1 MPTPPLPAAMQAPAA
16 ADGRPAT
23 PAAGPPAGSGQARRH
38 LAQPWYALFS
48 RGARDWLRHNQKVR
62 DAVQAHL
69 PELIAGP
76 DLIGGPQQRTVQV
89 PVRLLEHA
97 HFRLAPARSSRAAG
111 QGDGQPGDILR
122 PARPAG
128 AAGSD
133 AGGAGGNGEGEVRVL
148 LEFAV
153 DDILEWLWDELKL
166 PHLKPRHLSAIDEVQ
181 LVRSGWDRH
190 GARSRLDR
198 RRTAKEAI
206 KRRALQEQPVAF
218 TNDDLRFRQLLSQPR
233 PSANAVVLFVLDV
246 SASMAQAERR
256 LAKSFFFFALQGL
269 RRSYARVETRFIAH
283 TTRAWEFSEEAFF
296 QVNGMGGTMA
306 SSAFRLSQELLKER
320 YAPGQYNA
328 YLFYA
333 SDGENFSEDRAP
345 ASLALGELAGLL
357 NYMGYVETVPGVPR
371 SMETE
376 MHRLCAEQQR
386 RGLPLRSSILATPDD
401 VWAAIRTFFQHEADD
416 AREGA

>member
-1 MPTPPLPAAMQAPAA
+1 MSTQAQ
-16 ADGRPAT
+16 RWYELF
-23 PAAGPPAGSGQARRH
+23 AR
-38 LAQPWYALFS
+38 
-48 RGARDWLRHNQKVR
+48 GERDWLRHNEKVR
-62 DAVQAHL
+62 EAVRAYVPQL
-69 PELIAGP
+69 LESP
-76 DLIGGPQQRTVQV
+76 DLMSGHPDRPLRV
-89 PVRLLEHA
+89 PLHLLEHA
-97 HFRLAPARSSRAAG
+97 RFRLADPPCGER
-111 QGDGQPGDILR
+111 
-122 PARPAG
+122 
-128 AAGSD
+128 
-133 AGGAGGNGEGEVRVL
+133 GAGGNGEGEVRVL